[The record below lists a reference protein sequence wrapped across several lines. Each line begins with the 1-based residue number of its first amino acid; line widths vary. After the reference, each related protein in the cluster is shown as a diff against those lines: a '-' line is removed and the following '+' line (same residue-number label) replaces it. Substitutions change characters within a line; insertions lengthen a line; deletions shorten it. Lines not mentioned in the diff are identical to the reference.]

1 MPGNGLFFEKSNDE
15 LIWPPGGRRTLGGG
29 RASWL
34 VPFDVIIH
42 YTKQNPRH
50 GKEGEETGR
59 KSERNPPL
67 LKVPPPESN
76 DMRKER
82 KRLTKRKEGR
92 EEGRRRKEE
101 VSERKKIIKSY

>member
-42 YTKQNPRH
+42 YTKQNPRKE
-50 GKEGEETGR
+50 KEGEETRR
-59 KSERNPPL
+59 KRERNPPL
-67 LKVPPPESN
+67 KTPPRRKGKRGRGEKKEL
-76 DMRKER
+76 MREKNN
-82 KRLTKRKEGR
+82 KRLLTN
-92 EEGRRRKEE
+92 
-101 VSERKKIIKSY
+101 ERKKIL